1 MSGAGAPFH
10 ATVATLADQRHV
22 SLWNRKQRVLRHLVR
37 DRERLAALEPG
48 GSPEHPIELVSA
60 SVVETRT
67 RALSCPQ
74 CEGQYRIHDH
84 RAPSA
89 GLRAVD
95 VKCQLCGTPRTLYFR
110 LTSRDPN

>member
-1 MSGAGAPFH
+1 V
-10 ATVATLADQRHV
+10 T
-22 SLWNRKQRVLRHLVR
+22 LWNRKQRVLRHLVR

-60 SVVETRT
+60 AVVEIRA

-74 CEGQYRIHDH
+74 CEGTYRIHDH
-84 RAPSA
+84 RAPSS

-95 VKCQLCGTPRTLYFR
+95 VSCRLCGTPRTLYFR